1 MKNNNKAGGQLF
13 YLLALLLA
21 SVIWGSAFVG
31 QSIGAGYVGALTF
44 LTARS
49 WIAFFFLIP
58 VIAVIDIAKEGKV
71 KKGFGITGFSGRQVL
86 TGGLVCGLWLFFA
99 SYSQQVGIAYT
110 TTAKSGFI
118 TALYVVIV
126 PFFALFMG
134 QKVEKKMWVCVI
146 AAVIGMYLLCMKGS
160 FTLALGDALIL
171 LCAFLFAGQIMA
183 INTYAPKVDGVRLC
197 WLEFLTVAVLSTIFM
212 FIFEKPVW
220 ADIMA
225 AMPSML
231 YVGIMSSGI
240 AYTLQIIGQAGLSPT
255 VASLAMCME
264 SVFSAIFGWLILH
277 QSLTPRELAGCC
289 LMFAAI
295 AGSQLGPVTSD
306 TKADDNAEE
315 MVKMVPQKL
324 QGEQ

>member
-1 MKNNNKAGGQLF
+1 MDNQKKKGGQLF
-13 YLLALLLA
+13 YLLALLLGA
-21 SVIWGSAFVG
+21 LIWGSAFVG

-58 VIAVIDIAKEGKV
+58 VIAVIDLVKDGRV
-71 KKGFGITGFSGRQVL
+71 KKGFGLTGVSGREVL
-86 TGGLVCGLWLFFA
+86 AGGLVCGLWLFLASFA
-99 SYSQQVGIAYT
+99 QQAGIAYT

-126 PFFALFMG
+126 PFCAMFLG
-134 QKVEKKMWVCVI
+134 QRVEKKMWVCVLV
-146 AAVIGMYLLCMKGS
+146 AVIGMYLLCMKGS
-160 FTLALGDALIL
+160 FSLALGDGLIL

-183 INTYAPKVDGVRLC
+183 INHYAPKVDGVRLC
-197 WLEFLTVAVLSTIFM
+197 WLEFLTVALISTVFM
-212 FIFEKPVW
+212 FVFEKPVW
-220 ADIMA
+220 AEVMK

-231 YVGIMSSGI
+231 YVGIMSSGV

-264 SVFSAIFGWLILH
+264 SVFSALFGWLILH
-277 QSLTPRELAGCC
+277 QSLSPRELAGCC

-295 AGSQLGPVTSD
+295 AGSQLGPVSPVSSEAACQEELP
-306 TKADDNAEE
+306 ADLD
-315 MVKMVPQKL
+315 L
-324 QGEQ
+324 CTRD